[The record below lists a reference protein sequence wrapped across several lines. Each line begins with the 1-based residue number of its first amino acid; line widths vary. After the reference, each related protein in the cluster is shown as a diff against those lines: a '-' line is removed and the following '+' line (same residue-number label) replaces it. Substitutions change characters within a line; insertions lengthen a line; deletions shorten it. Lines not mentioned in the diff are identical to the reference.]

1 MRRTVFFILTILF
14 PVLLNGQ
21 DTQFTASAPKVVSV
35 GEQFRLTYTLN
46 KKAEQFLQPDLSSFQ
61 VLMGPSTS
69 YNQSTSII
77 NGKLER
83 SVSYTYTYILQA
95 TQEGKFQIPSATVKI
110 GKKSVQSN
118 ELSIEVVKGSQGSGS
133 QSSGGQSSGVQPGI
147 SNEDLFVRL
156 LVDKREIY
164 QGDHITATIKI
175 YSRVNLSGFEDVKFP
190 TFDGF
195 LKEDIETPPLQSLE
209 RENIDGQI
217 YGTGVISK
225 VILFP
230 QMNGDLVINPV
241 EIECL
246 VQQQTSR
253 QSRSFFDDFFDS
265 YQTVRKPIKSSPV
278 KIKVKPLPIGAP
290 AGFNGAVGNFKI
302 SASIDKEEVNVNE
315 AVTLKFVISGNGN
328 LKLISPPKI
337 DYPLDFETYD
347 PKSSSNLKT
356 SVSGTS
362 GTRTFEYLMIPRF
375 EGEYRI
381 APVEFQ
387 YFDPSSGQYKSLHS
401 GNFVIKVNKGENDE
415 STTVIASPTKEDI
428 RFIGKD
434 IRFIHTGAIKLTQI
448 GQTIWGSLWYF
459 AIFILSTIVFL
470 VIYFFRRK
478 KIKEQANIELLKN
491 RKANKFARKRLK
503 MAEAQMKSGQQEK
516 FYEAVLKALW
526 GYLSDKL
533 GIPVSSL
540 SRENVSV
547 KLKERGTKPET
558 IEIFVKLLDQCEYAQ
573 YAPSAISGGMDD
585 IYNKSVKMITKLEQ
599 EIK

>member
-1 MRRTVFFILTILF
+1 MKRTVFFILTILF

-95 TQEGKFQIPSATVKI
+95 TLEGKFQIPSATVKI
-110 GKKSVQSN
+110 GKKSFQSN
-118 ELSIEVVKGSQGSGS
+118 GLPIEVVKGTQGSGS
-133 QSSGGQSSGVQPGI
+133 QSSGGQTSGGQPGI

-246 VQQQTSR
+246 VQQQASR

-290 AGFNGAVGNFKI
+290 GGFNGAVGNFKI

-337 DYPLDFETYD
+337 NYPLDFETYD

-356 SVSGTS
+356 STSGTS

-375 EGEYRI
+375 AGEYRI
-381 APVEFQ
+381 APIEFQ
-387 YFDPSSGQYKSLHS
+387 YFDPSSGQYKSLRS
-401 GNFVIKVNKGENDE
+401 GNFVLKVNKGENDE
-415 STTVIASPTKEDI
+415 STTVVASPTKEDI

-459 AIFILSTIVFL
+459 AIFIFSTLVFL
-470 VIYFFRRK
+470 IVYFFRRK

-503 MAEAQMKSGQQEK
+503 MAEVQMKAGQQEK
-516 FYEAVLKALW
+516 FYEAVLKAQW

-540 SRENVSV
+540 SRENISV
-547 KLKERGTKPET
+547 KLKERGTKSET
-558 IEIFVKLLDQCEYAQ
+558 IETFVKLLDQCEYAQ
-573 YAPSAISGGMDD
+573 YAPSTISGGMDD
-585 IYNKSVKMITKLEQ
+585 VYNQAVKMITKLEQ

>member
-1 MRRTVFFILTILF
+1 MKRTVFFILTILF

-95 TQEGKFQIPSATVKI
+95 TLEGKFQIPSATVKI
-110 GKKSVQSN
+110 GKKSFQSN
-118 ELSIEVVKGSQGSGS
+118 GLPIEVVEGTQGSGY

-147 SNEDLFVRL
+147 SNDDLFVRL

-230 QMNGDLVINPV
+230 QMNGDLIINPV

-246 VQQQTSR
+246 VQQQASR

-290 AGFNGAVGNFKI
+290 GDFNGAVGNFKV

-337 DYPLDFETYD
+337 NYPLDFETYD

-356 SVSGTS
+356 STSGTS

-375 EGEYRI
+375 AGEYRI
-381 APVEFQ
+381 APIEFQ
-387 YFDPSSGQYKSLHS
+387 YFDPSSGQYKSLRS
-401 GNFVIKVNKGENDE
+401 GNFVLKVNKGENDE
-415 STTVIASPTKEDI
+415 STTVVASPTKEDI

-459 AIFILSTIVFL
+459 AIFIFSTLVFL
-470 VIYFFRRK
+470 IVYFFRRK
-478 KIKEQANIELLKN
+478 KIREQANIELLKN

-503 MAEAQMKSGQQEK
+503 MAEVQMKAGQQEK
-516 FYEAVLKALW
+516 FYEAVLKAQW

-540 SRENVSV
+540 SRENMSV
-547 KLKERGTKPET
+547 KLKERGTKSET
-558 IEIFVKLLDQCEYAQ
+558 IETFVKLLDQCEYAQ
-573 YAPSAISGGMDD
+573 YAQSTISGGMDD
-585 IYNKSVKMITKLEQ
+585 VYNQAVKMITKLEQ